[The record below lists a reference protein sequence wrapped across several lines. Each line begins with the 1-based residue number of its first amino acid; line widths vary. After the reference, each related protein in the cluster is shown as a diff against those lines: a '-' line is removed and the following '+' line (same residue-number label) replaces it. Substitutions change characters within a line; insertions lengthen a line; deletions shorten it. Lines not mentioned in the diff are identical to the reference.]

1 VTWRPASKR
10 EAAAAK
16 TGTKEPFNLELKTQN
31 SKLIL
36 RGCTGF
42 DRGLKDLI
50 ASRGGLAPISS
61 PTQIN
66 ANNNNAGI
74 FAADNYAFA
83 GAVAA

>member
-1 VTWRPASKR
+1 
-10 EAAAAK
+10 
-16 TGTKEPFNLELKTQN
+16 
-31 SKLIL
+31 
-36 RGCTGF
+36 
-42 DRGLKDLI
+42 LKDLI

-66 ANNNNAGI
+66 ANNKIAGF

>member
-1 VTWRPASKR
+1 
-10 EAAAAK
+10 
-16 TGTKEPFNLELKTQN
+16 
-31 SKLIL
+31 
-36 RGCTGF
+36 
-42 DRGLKDLI
+42 LKDLI

-61 PTQIN
+61 PKQIN

>member
-1 VTWRPASKR
+1 L
-10 EAAAAK
+10 
-16 TGTKEPFNLELKTQN
+16 GQQQNLW
-31 SKLIL
+31 
-36 RGCTGF
+36 GCTGF
-42 DRGLKDLI
+42 DRELKDLI

-66 ANNNNAGI
+66 ANDKLAGF